1 MRNARLPLAGLI
13 FAFGLAGPHLAVAQS
28 DVVRTQQE
36 DYRVVSVVEGL
47 EVPWSMAWLPN
58 GDMLV
63 TERPGRLRIVRDGEL
78 DPNPIT
84 GTPQVRAQGQ
94 GGLLEVA
101 VHPNF
106 ASNQFIYLTFSKPNA
121 DGSEGTTALIRAR
134 LDGNSLVGVEEIYEA
149 TAWSTRNGHYGSRLA
164 FDGQG
169 HLFMTVGD
177 RQHPPQEGQEA
188 HPAQDLADAQGSM
201 LRLNDDGTIPAD
213 NPFVNTPGAAPEI
226 WSRGHR
232 SPQGFAIH
240 PETGDIWETEH
251 GPQGGDELNLI
262 LGGSNYGWPVIG
274 YGVNYG
280 PGIPLHQ
287 SQEQEGMEQPKHFW
301 VPSIATSG
309 LMIYVG
315 DRFPEWSGDFFAGGL
330 GGQQIARLEMDGQTV
345 VAEETILSGFRV
357 RDIRQGPDGYIYVAN
372 EDAGTIIRLEPAM

>member
-1 MRNARLPLAGLI
+1 M
-13 FAFGLAGPHLAVAQS
+13 AQS

-36 DYRVVSVVEGL
+36 DYRMVTVVEGL

-63 TERPGRLRIVRDGEL
+63 TERPGRLRIVRDGQLVPE
-78 DPNPIT
+78 PIT
-84 GTPQVRAQGQ
+84 GTPTVRARGQ

-101 VHPNF
+101 VHPDF
-106 ASNQFIYLTFSKPNA
+106 ESNQFVYLTYSKPNA
-121 DGSEGTTALIRAR
+121 DGSEGTTALMRAR
-134 LDGNSLVGVEEIYEA
+134 LEGGSLVDAEEIYEA
-149 TAWSTRNGHYGSRLA
+149 SAWSTTNGHYGSRLA

-177 RQHPPQEGQEA
+177 RQHPPQESQET

-201 LRLNDDGTIPAD
+201 LRLNEDGTIPSD

-240 PETGDIWETEH
+240 PETGDVWETEH
-251 GPQGGDELNLI
+251 GPQGGDELNRI
-262 LGGSNYGWPVIG
+262 LGGANYGWPVIG

-287 SQEQEGMEQPKHFW
+287 SQQMEGMEQPVHFW

-330 GGQQIARLEMDGQTV
+330 GGEQIARLEMDGQTV

-357 RDIRQGPDGYIYVAN
+357 RDIRQGPDGLIYVAN
-372 EDAGTIIRLEPAM
+372 ETDGTIIRLEPAM

>member
-1 MRNARLPLAGLI
+1 MRNVRLPLAGLI
-13 FAFGLAGPHLAVAQS
+13 LAIGLAGPRPSVAQS

-36 DYRVVSVVEGL
+36 DYRVVTVVEGL

-63 TERPGRLRIVRDGEL
+63 TERPGRLRIVRGGEL
-78 DPNPIT
+78 DPTPIT
-84 GTPQVRAQGQ
+84 GTPTVRARGQ

-101 VHPNF
+101 VHPDF
-106 ASNQFIYLTFSKPNA
+106 ESNQFVYLTYSKPNT

-134 LDGNSLVGVEEIYEA
+134 LDGGSLVDVQEIYEA
-149 TAWSTRNGHYGSRLA
+149 TAWSTTNGHYGSRLA

-177 RQHPPQEGQEA
+177 RQAPPQEGQEA

-201 LRLNDDGTIPAD
+201 LRLNEDGTIPAD

-226 WSRGHR
+226 WSYGHR

-240 PETGDIWETEH
+240 PETGDVWETEH

-287 SQEQEGMEQPKHFW
+287 SQEREGMEQPRHFW

-330 GGQQIARLEMDGQTV
+330 GGEQIARLEMDGQTV
-345 VAEETILSGFRV
+345 VADETIISGFRV

-372 EDAGTIIRLEPAM
+372 ETDGTIIRLEPAM